1 MKFEIVEDS
10 KTYNNKTK
18 IKVIGVGG
26 GGGNAV
32 NNMINTK
39 LAGVDFIV
47 ANTDSQDL
55 DRSSCSDRIQLGP
68 SITMGLGAGAD
79 PDMGRASAEESISEI
94 RETIEGADMVFITA
108 GMGGGTGTGASP
120 TIAQQCKESGA
131 LTVAVVTKPFKFEG
145 EQRMKKAMEGI
156 AVLENHV
163 DSLIIIPNERLKA
176 LSGKSTTFKDL
187 IARADEVLLHAVRGI
202 SDLIMSSGF
211 INLDFADVKKVMAQ
225 MGSAIMGMGNANGEH
240 RALEAAQMAI
250 NSPLLEDISIDTAKG
265 LLMNIT
271 GPSDMTMDEIDEA
284 SNYIKDEVN
293 DNAEI
298 FWGVVFDDN
307 ADNEVRVT
315 VIATGI
321 DSNGDGIRI
330 VEKPSE
336 KELVDGIHS
345 KVVNIERVRDLT
357 EAEAEESWT
366 IKRNGEIIPNLDI
379 PTFQRNMTDAL
390 PSATDK
396 EDAEKKKG
404 LFSKFHLGFK
414 DSLDYPTFLRLKAD

>member
-1 MKFEIVEDS
+1 MKFEIVNDS
-10 KTYNNKTK
+10 PMHNNKTR
-18 IKVIGVGG
+18 IKVVGVGG

-39 LAGVDFIV
+39 LAGVDFII
-47 ANTDSQDL
+47 ANTDAQDI
-55 DRSSCSDRIQLGP
+55 DRSACSDNIQLGP
-68 SITMGLGAGAD
+68 TITMGLGAGAD
-79 PDMGRASAEESISEI
+79 PEIGKASAEESIEEI
-94 RETIEGADMVFITA
+94 KEAVQGADMVFITA

-120 TIAQQCKESGA
+120 VIARQCKESGA
-131 LTVAVVTKPFKFEG
+131 LTVAVITKPFKFEG
-145 EQRMKKAMEGI
+145 DKRKKKAMEGI
-156 AVLENHV
+156 DALRNEV

-187 IARADEVLLHAVRGI
+187 IAKADEVLLHAVRGI

-211 INLDFADVKKVMAQ
+211 INLDFADIKKVMAQ
-225 MGSAIMGMGNANGEH
+225 MGSAIMGMGNASGEN
-240 RALEAAQMAI
+240 RTLEAAQMAI
-250 NSPLLEDISIDTAKG
+250 NSPLLEDISIDSAKG

-307 ADNEVRVT
+307 TSGEVQVT

-321 DSNGDGIRI
+321 DSNGSSRRLIRKGLREDMDDGHYRN
-330 VEKPSE
+330 
-336 KELVDGIHS
+336 
-345 KVVNIERVRDLT
+345 VVNIDNVRSMTDE
-357 EAEAEESWT
+357 EARDPWV
-366 IKRNGEIIPNLDI
+366 IKVNGSVVNDLDI
-379 PTFQRNMTDAL
+379 PTYQRA
-390 PSATDK
+390 K
-396 EDAEKKKG
+396 AEAVAPTEEEPIKKKKG
-404 LFSKFHLGFK
+404 LFGKLNLGFK